1 MRKFNNF
8 NQTMRIAKIELN
20 TMFYSPVAW
29 LLLLVFAVQ
38 VGYSFVSVL
47 GGILDSM
54 DLGRETW
61 SVSQQIF
68 GKSMS
73 SIMPGIQ
80 RYIYLYIP
88 LITMGLMS
96 REYASGSIKL
106 LYSSPIKNSSII
118 LGKFLSMVVYGGVL
132 IGIIALFSVFTHIFT
147 PHFDYKI
154 VVVALLGLYLLILAY
169 SAIGIFFSSLTK
181 YQVVAAIGTLAAL
194 AFLNNVSDIGR
205 QSDFIRDITYWLD
218 LSGKTRSF
226 LSGMF
231 SSQDFLYF
239 IIVIALFLSLSIFK
253 LNTEKSI
260 MSMKEKVFKY
270 CLIIVIC
277 LTCGYVTT
285 FPKLKYYY
293 DATYTQSN
301 TLCKES
307 QEIMKSI
314 KDKLTITT
322 YVNLLD
328 DSFFWFHPY
337 NKNYDKE
344 RLEKYVRFK
353 PDTELKYVYYYAPCE
368 NKSLEEQYPDMT
380 WEERAEEL
388 CKVHNVNM
396 KLFLNKEQIDELI
409 DLKPEKYRC
418 LRVVED
424 EHGHKEIMRL
434 FNDNQKLP
442 NEEEMSIV
450 FNKFVSK
457 SPMVAFVDGYGAR
470 ALDNY
475 GARGYYL
482 VGYDKWFRHSLFNM
496 GFDVKKL
503 DLDNAAD
510 FEGTDV
516 LVITDINEPLSKTAL
531 DNIYSYIDKGG
542 DLYILSNYKRGQY
555 LEPVVNY
562 LGVKYYGG
570 LVVQENQYI
579 SPTFVPVDF
588 TEAALETSPIYKSE
602 ADWDYCVLMP
612 TALAIDYSGAKNF
625 EVKSMLETT
634 DKAWVEYETTDFV
647 DGEFVCNEKAGE
659 KQGVYSTFV
668 TLSRQLNG
676 KEQKIAISG
685 DADFI
690 SNEELS
696 TEHSGISSSNYT
708 MVKGPFRWF
717 SGDKFPIVAERVET
731 LDHKTTLPI
740 GFSMWLKIIFLGVL
754 PLGLMF
760 TGVTLIVRR
769 QRK

>member
-38 VGYSFVSVL
+38 VGYSFVDVL
-47 GGILDSM
+47 GSILDSM

-68 GKSMS
+68 GTSMS
-73 SIMPGIQ
+73 SILPGIQ

-88 LITMGLMS
+88 LLTMGLMS

-132 IGIIALFSVFTHIFT
+132 IGIIAIFSIFTHIFT
-147 PHFDYKI
+147 PYYDYKI
-154 VVVALLGLYLLILAY
+154 VVVALIGLYLLILAY

-205 QSDFIRDITYWLD
+205 KSDFIRDITYWLD
-218 LSGKTRSF
+218 LSGKSRSF
-226 LSGMF
+226 LSGIF
-231 SSQDFLYF
+231 ASQNFLYY

-301 TLCKES
+301 TLGKES
-307 QEIMKSI
+307 QEIMKGI

-328 DSFFWFHPY
+328 ETFFWFHPY

-380 WEERAEEL
+380 WEQRAEEL
-388 CKVHNVNM
+388 CKVYDVDM
-396 KLFLNKEQIDELI
+396 KLFLNKEQIDEII
-409 DLKPEKYRC
+409 DLEPEKYRC

-424 EHGHKEIMRL
+424 EHGHKEIMRT

-442 NEEEMSIV
+442 NEEEMSII
-450 FNKFVSK
+450 FNKLVSK

-482 VGYDKWFRHSLFNM
+482 VGYDKWFRHSLFNL
-496 GFDVKKL
+496 GFDVKKVN
-503 DLDNAAD
+503 LDNAAD

-542 DLYILSNYKRGQY
+542 NLYILSNYKRGQY

-579 SPTFVPVDF
+579 APTFVPVDF
-588 TEAALETSPIYKSE
+588 TEAALETSSVYKSV

-668 TLSRQLNG
+668 TLSRQVNG

-708 MVKGPFRWF
+708 MVTGPFRWF
-717 SGDKFPIVAERVET
+717 SDNKFPVVVDRIET
-731 LDHKTTLPI
+731 RDHKTTLPI
-740 GFSMWLKIIFLGVL
+740 GFSMWLKIIFLGIL
-754 PLGLMF
+754 PLGLLF

>member
-38 VGYSFVSVL
+38 VGYSFVYVL
-47 GGILDSM
+47 GGLLDSM
-54 DLGRETW
+54 DLGREAW
-61 SVSQQIF
+61 SISQQVF
-68 GKSMS
+68 GTSMS

-88 LITMGLMS
+88 LLTMGLMS

-132 IGIIALFSVFTHIFT
+132 IGIIAMFSIFTHIFT
-147 PHFDYKI
+147 PYYDYKI
-154 VVVALLGLYLLILAY
+154 VVVALIGLYLLILAY

-226 LSGMF
+226 LSGML

-301 TLCKES
+301 TLGKES
-307 QEIMKSI
+307 QEIMKGI

-328 DSFFWFHPY
+328 ETFFWFHPY

-380 WEERAEEL
+380 WEQRAEEL
-388 CKVHNVNM
+388 CKVYDVDM
-396 KLFLNKEQIDELI
+396 KLFLNKEQIDEII
-409 DLKPEKYRC
+409 DLEPEKYRC

-424 EHGHKEIMRL
+424 EHGHKEIMRT

-442 NEEEMSIV
+442 NEEEMSII
-450 FNKFVSK
+450 FNKLVSK

-482 VGYDKWFRHSLFNM
+482 VGYDKWFRHSLFNL
-496 GFDVKKL
+496 GFDVKKVN
-503 DLDNAAD
+503 LDNAAD

-542 DLYILSNYKRGQY
+542 NLYILSNYKRGQY

-579 SPTFVPVDF
+579 APTFVPVDF
-588 TEAALETSPIYKSE
+588 TEAALETSSVYKSV

-668 TLSRQLNG
+668 TLSRQVNG

-708 MVKGPFRWF
+708 MVTGPFRWF
-717 SGDKFPIVAERVET
+717 SDNKFPVVVDRIET
-731 LDHKTTLPI
+731 RDHKTTLPI
-740 GFSMWLKIIFLGVL
+740 GFSMWLKIIFLGIL
-754 PLGLMF
+754 PLGLLF

>member
-1 MRKFNNF
+1 MGKHNNF
-8 NQTMRIAKIELN
+8 NQTMRVAKIELN

-38 VGYSFVSVL
+38 VGYSFVDVL
-47 GGILDSM
+47 GGILDSA
-54 DLGRETW
+54 DLGRSSW
-61 SVSQQIF
+61 SVSQQVF

-88 LITMGLMS
+88 LVTMGLMS

-106 LYSSPIKNSSII
+106 LYSSPVKNSSII

-132 IGIIALFSVFTHIFT
+132 IGIIALFALFTFIFT
-147 PHFDYKI
+147 PNFDYPI
-154 VVVALLGLYLLILAY
+154 VLVGLLGLYLLILAY

-205 QSDFIRDITYWLD
+205 KSDLIRDITYWLD
-218 LSGKTRSF
+218 LSGKSRSF
-226 LSGMF
+226 LNGIF
-231 SSQDFLYF
+231 SSQDFFYF
-239 IIVIALFLSLSIFK
+239 IIVIVLFLSLSIFK

-260 MSMKEKVFKY
+260 MSTRTKVLKY
-270 CLIIVIC
+270 FAIVGVS
-277 LTCGYVTT
+277 LVCGYVTT

-293 DATYTQSN
+293 DATHTQTN

-322 YVNLLD
+322 YVNLFD
-328 DSFFWFHPY
+328 EQFFWFHPY

-344 RLEKYVRFK
+344 RLEKYIRFK

-368 NKSLEEQYPDMT
+368 NPSLDEKYPDMT
-380 WEERAEEL
+380 PEQIAQEL
-388 CKVHNVNM
+388 CTVHNVNL
-396 KLFLNKEQIDELI
+396 KDFLTKEQIDKII

-418 LRVVED
+418 LRTVED
-424 EHGHKEIMRL
+424 QHGHMEVMRMY
-434 FNDNQKLP
+434 NDNQKLP
-442 NEEEMSIV
+442 NEEEMSMV
-450 FNKFVSK
+450 FNKFVAQ
-457 SPMVAFVDGYGAR
+457 SPMVAFADGYGAR

-475 GARGYYL
+475 GSRGYYL
-482 VGYDKWFRHSLFNM
+482 VGYDKWFRHSLYNM

-510 FEGTDV
+510 YDNVAV
-516 LVITDINEPLSKTAL
+516 LVITDINEPLSETAL
-531 DNIYSYIDKGG
+531 KNIYSYIDKGG
-542 DLYILSNYKRGQY
+542 DLYVLSNYKRGQY
-555 LEPVVNY
+555 LEPILNY
-562 LGVKYYGG
+562 VGAKYYGG

-579 SPTFVPVDF
+579 SPTYLPVYF
-588 TEAALETSPIYKSE
+588 TEAAIETSFIYKNV

-612 TALAIDYSGAKNF
+612 TALAIDYSGVKDF
-625 EVKSMLETT
+625 EVKSMLETS
-634 DKAWVEYETTDFV
+634 DQAWIEYETTDFV

-659 KQGVYSTFV
+659 KKGVYSTFV
-668 TLSRQLNG
+668 TLGRQING
-676 KEQKIAISG
+676 KEQLIAISG

-690 SNEELS
+690 ANEELS
-696 TEHSGISSSNYT
+696 SEHSGISASNYT
-708 MVKGPFRWF
+708 MVTGPFRSF
-717 SGDKFPIVAERVET
+717 SGNKYPIIVERPSAI
-731 LDHKTTLPI
+731 DGDIHLPV
-740 GFSMWLKIIFLGVL
+740 GFSMWLKIIFLGIF
-754 PLGLMF
+754 PLCLLI
-760 TGVTLIVRR
+760 TGVVLIVRR

>member
-1 MRKFNNF
+1 
-8 NQTMRIAKIELN
+8 MRIAKIELN

-47 GGILDSM
+47 GGILDSA
-54 DLGRETW
+54 DLGRTAW
-61 SVSQQIF
+61 SVSQQVF

-73 SIMPGIQ
+73 SVLPGIQ

-88 LITMGLMS
+88 LVTMGLMS

-132 IGIIALFSVFTHIFT
+132 IGIIALFSIFTHIFT
-147 PHFDYKI
+147 PHYDYKI
-154 VVVALLGLYLLILAY
+154 VVVSLLGLYLLILAY

-194 AFLNNVSDIGR
+194 AFLNNVSNIGGKSDI
-205 QSDFIRDITYWLD
+205 IRDITYWLD
-218 LSGKTRSF
+218 LSGKSHSF

-231 SSQDFLYF
+231 ASQDFLYF

-260 MSMKEKVFKY
+260 MSMKAKVAKY
-270 CLIIVIC
+270 CAIVGIC
-277 LTCGYVTT
+277 LACGYVTT

-293 DATYTQSN
+293 DATHIESN
-301 TLCKES
+301 TLCEES
-307 QEIMKSI
+307 RNIMKSI
-314 KDKLTITT
+314 KDRLTITT
-322 YVNLLD
+322 YVNLFD
-328 DSFFWFHPY
+328 EAFFWFLPQ
-337 NKNYDKE
+337 NRNYDKE
-344 RLEKYVRFK
+344 RLEKYIRFK
-353 PDTELKYVYYYAPCE
+353 PDTKLKYVYYYAPTD
-368 NKSLEEQYPDMT
+368 NKALEEKYPDMSM
-380 WEERAEEL
+380 EEIAQEL
-388 CKVHNVNM
+388 CKVHNVDL
-396 KLFLNKEQIDELI
+396 KDFLTPDEIAKVI
-409 DLKPEKYRC
+409 DLEPEKFKCVRI
-418 LRVVED
+418 VED
-424 EHGHKEIMRL
+424 EHGHKEVMRMY
-434 FNDNQKLP
+434 NDNQKLP
-442 NEEEMSIV
+442 NEEEMSMI
-450 FNKFVSK
+450 FNKLVNK
-457 SPMVAFVDGYGAR
+457 SQMVAFAEGYGAR
-470 ALDNY
+470 AIDNY

-482 VGYDKWFRHSLFNM
+482 VGYDKWFRHSLYNL
-496 GFDVKKL
+496 GFDVKKI

-510 FEGTDV
+510 FEDTDI
-516 LVITDINEPLSKTAL
+516 LFLTDINEPLSEKAL
-531 DNIYSYIDKGG
+531 ANIYSYIDRGG
-542 DLYILSNYKRGQY
+542 DLYVLSNYKRGKY
-555 LEPVVNY
+555 LDPVVNY
-562 LGVKYYGG
+562 LGVKFYEG

-579 SPTFVPVDF
+579 SPTYAPVNF
-588 TEAALETSPIYKSE
+588 TEAAVESSPLYKLA

-612 TALAIDYSGAKNF
+612 TALAIDYSGVKDF

-668 TLSRQLNG
+668 TLSRQVNG
-676 KEQKIAISG
+676 KDQKIAISG

-690 SNEELS
+690 ANEELG
-696 TEHSGISSSNYT
+696 TEHSGISASNYT
-708 MVKGPFRWF
+708 MVKGPLRWF
-717 SGDKFPIVAERVET
+717 SGDKFPIVVERPDALDGET
-731 LDHKTTLPI
+731 NFPF
-740 GFSMWLKIIFLGVL
+740 GFSLWLKIIFLGIL
-754 PLGLMF
+754 PLSLLF

>member
-1 MRKFNNF
+1 
-8 NQTMRIAKIELN
+8 MRIAKIELN

-38 VGYSFVSVL
+38 VGYSFVEVL
-47 GGILDSM
+47 GGILDSA
-54 DLGRETW
+54 DLGRTSW
-61 SVSQQIF
+61 SVSQQVF

-73 SIMPGIQ
+73 SILPGIQ

-88 LITMGLMS
+88 LVTMGLMS

-132 IGIIALFSVFTHIFT
+132 IGIIAMFSVFTHIFT

-194 AFLNNVSDIGR
+194 AFLNNVSSIGLK
-205 QSDFIRDITYWLD
+205 SDVVRDITYWLD
-218 LSGKTRSF
+218 LSGKSRSF

-231 SSQDFLYF
+231 ASQDFFYF
-239 IIVIALFLSLSIFK
+239 IIVIILFLSLSIFK

-260 MSMKEKVFKY
+260 MTTKVKVAKY
-270 CLIIVIC
+270 CAIVGAC
-277 LTCGYVTT
+277 LACGYVTT

-293 DATYTQSN
+293 DATHIQSN
-301 TLCKES
+301 TLCEES
-307 QEIMKSI
+307 QNIMKSI
-314 KDKLTITT
+314 KDRLTITT
-322 YVNLLD
+322 YVNLFD
-328 DSFFWFHPY
+328 DSFFWFLPQ
-337 NKNYDKE
+337 NRNYDKE
-344 RLEKYVRFK
+344 RLEKYIRFK
-353 PDTELKYVYYYAPCE
+353 PDTKLKYVYYYAPNG
-368 NKSLEEQYPDMT
+368 NKALEEKYPDMSM
-380 WEERAEEL
+380 EEIAQEL
-388 CKVHNVNM
+388 CKVHNVDL
-396 KLFLNKEQIDELI
+396 KDFLTPDEIAKVI
-409 DLKPEKYRC
+409 DLEPEKFKC
-418 LRVVED
+418 LRIVED
-424 EHGHKEIMRL
+424 EHGHKEVMRMY
-434 FNDNQKLP
+434 NDNQKLP
-442 NEEEMSIV
+442 NEEEMSMI
-450 FNKFVSK
+450 FNKLVNK
-457 SPMVAFVDGYGAR
+457 SQMVAFAEGYGAR
-470 ALDNY
+470 AIDNY

-482 VGYDKWFRHSLFNM
+482 VGYDKWFRHSLYNL

-510 FEGTDV
+510 FEGTDI
-516 LVITDINEPLSKTAL
+516 LFLTDINEPLSENAL
-531 DNIYSYIDKGG
+531 ANIYSYIDRGG
-542 DLYILSNYKRGQY
+542 DLYILSNYKRGKY
-555 LEPVVNY
+555 LDPVVNY
-562 LGVKYYGG
+562 LGVKYYEG

-579 SPTFVPVDF
+579 SPTYVAANF
-588 TEAALETSPIYKSE
+588 TEAATESSPIYKNV

-612 TALAIDYSGAKNF
+612 TALAIDYSGVKDF
-625 EVKSMLETT
+625 EVKSLLETT

-668 TLSRQLNG
+668 TLSRQVNG

-690 SNEELS
+690 ANEELS
-696 TEHSGISSSNYT
+696 SDHSGISASNYT
-708 MVKGPFRWF
+708 MVKGPLRWF
-717 SGDKFPIVAERVET
+717 SGDKYPIVVERPGAEDGET
-731 LDHKTTLPI
+731 NFPL
-740 GFSMWLKIIFLGVL
+740 GFSMWLKIIFLGIL

>member
-1 MRKFNNF
+1 
-8 NQTMRIAKIELN
+8 MRIAKIELN

-38 VGYSFVSVL
+38 VGYSFVEVL
-47 GGILDSM
+47 GGILDSA
-54 DLGRETW
+54 DLGRTSW
-61 SVSQQIF
+61 SVSQQVF

-73 SIMPGIQ
+73 SILPGIQ

-88 LITMGLMS
+88 LLTMGLMS

-132 IGIIALFSVFTHIFT
+132 IGIIAMFSVFTHIFT

-194 AFLNNVSDIGR
+194 AFLNNVSSIGLK
-205 QSDFIRDITYWLD
+205 SDVVRDITYWLD
-218 LSGKTRSF
+218 LSGKSRSF

-231 SSQDFLYF
+231 ASQDFFYF
-239 IIVIALFLSLSIFK
+239 IIVIILFLSLSIFK

-260 MSMKEKVFKY
+260 MTTKVKVVKY
-270 CLIIVIC
+270 CAIVGAC
-277 LTCGYVTT
+277 LACGYVTT

-293 DATYTQSN
+293 DATHIQSN
-301 TLCKES
+301 TLCEES
-307 QEIMKSI
+307 QNIMKSI
-314 KDKLTITT
+314 KDRLTITT
-322 YVNLLD
+322 YVNLFD
-328 DSFFWFHPY
+328 DSFFWFLPQ
-337 NKNYDKE
+337 NRNYDKE
-344 RLEKYVRFK
+344 RLEKYIRFK
-353 PDTELKYVYYYAPCE
+353 PDTKLKYVYYYAPNG
-368 NKSLEEQYPDMT
+368 NKSLEEKYPDMSM
-380 WEERAEEL
+380 EEIAQEL
-388 CKVHNVNM
+388 CKVHNVDL
-396 KLFLNKEQIDELI
+396 KDFLTPDEIAKVI
-409 DLKPEKYRC
+409 DLEPEKFKC
-418 LRVVED
+418 LRIVED
-424 EHGHKEIMRL
+424 EHGHKEVMRMY
-434 FNDNQKLP
+434 NDNQKLP
-442 NEEEMSIV
+442 NEEEMSMI
-450 FNKFVSK
+450 FNKLVNK
-457 SPMVAFVDGYGAR
+457 SQMVAFAEGYGAR
-470 ALDNY
+470 AIDNY

-482 VGYDKWFRHSLFNM
+482 VGYDKWFRHSLYNL

-510 FEGTDV
+510 FEGTDI
-516 LVITDINEPLSKTAL
+516 LFLTDINEPLSEKAL
-531 DNIYSYIDKGG
+531 ANIYSYIDRGG
-542 DLYILSNYKRGQY
+542 DLYILSNYKRGKY
-555 LEPVVNY
+555 LDPVVNY
-562 LGVKYYGG
+562 LGVKYYEG

-579 SPTFVPVDF
+579 SPTYVAANF
-588 TEAALETSPIYKSE
+588 TEAATESSPIYKNV

-612 TALAIDYSGAKNF
+612 TALAIDFSGVKDF
-625 EVKSMLETT
+625 EVKSLLETT

-668 TLSRQLNG
+668 TLSRQVNG

-690 SNEELS
+690 ANEELS
-696 TEHSGISSSNYT
+696 SDHSGISASNYT
-708 MVKGPFRWF
+708 MVKGPLRWF
-717 SGDKFPIVAERVET
+717 SGDKYPIVVERPGAEDGET
-731 LDHKTTLPI
+731 NFPL
-740 GFSMWLKIIFLGVL
+740 GFSMWLKIIFLGIF
-754 PLGLMF
+754 PLGLMI
-760 TGVTLIVRR
+760 TGVVLIVRR

>member
-1 MRKFNNF
+1 
-8 NQTMRIAKIELN
+8 MRIAKIELN

-38 VGYSFVSVL
+38 VGYSFVEVL
-47 GGILDSM
+47 GGILDSA
-54 DLGRETW
+54 DLGRTSW
-61 SVSQQIF
+61 SVSQQVF

-73 SIMPGIQ
+73 SILPGIQ

-88 LITMGLMS
+88 LVTMGLMS

-132 IGIIALFSVFTHIFT
+132 IGIIAMFSVFTHIFT

-194 AFLNNVSDIGR
+194 AFLNNVSSIGLK
-205 QSDFIRDITYWLD
+205 SDVVRDITYWLD
-218 LSGKTRSF
+218 LSGKSRSF

-231 SSQDFLYF
+231 ASQDFFYF
-239 IIVIALFLSLSIFK
+239 IIVIILFLSLSIFK

-260 MSMKEKVFKY
+260 MTTKVKVAKY
-270 CLIIVIC
+270 CAIVGAC
-277 LTCGYVTT
+277 LACGYVTT

-293 DATYTQSN
+293 DATHIQSN
-301 TLCKES
+301 TLCEES
-307 QEIMKSI
+307 QNIMKSI
-314 KDKLTITT
+314 KDRITITT
-322 YVNLLD
+322 YVNLFD
-328 DSFFWFHPY
+328 DSFFWFLPQ
-337 NKNYDKE
+337 NRNYDKE
-344 RLEKYVRFK
+344 RLEKYIRFK
-353 PDTELKYVYYYAPCE
+353 PDTKLKYVYFYAPNG
-368 NKSLEEQYPDMT
+368 NKALEEKYPGMSM
-380 WEERAEEL
+380 EEIAQEL
-388 CKVHNVNM
+388 CKVHNVDL
-396 KLFLNKEQIDELI
+396 KDFLTPDEIAKVI
-409 DLKPEKYRC
+409 DLEPEKFKC
-418 LRVVED
+418 LRIVED
-424 EHGHKEIMRL
+424 EHGHKEVMRMY
-434 FNDNQKLP
+434 NDNQKLP
-442 NEEEMSIV
+442 NEEEMSMI
-450 FNKFVSK
+450 FNKLVNK
-457 SPMVAFVDGYGAR
+457 SQMVAFAQGYGAR
-470 ALDNY
+470 VIDNY

-482 VGYDKWFRHSLFNM
+482 VGYDKWFRHSLYNL

-510 FEGTDV
+510 FEGTDI
-516 LVITDINEPLSKTAL
+516 LFLTDINEPLSEKAL
-531 DNIYSYIDKGG
+531 ANIYSYIDRGG
-542 DLYILSNYKRGQY
+542 DLYILSNYKRGKY
-555 LEPVVNY
+555 LDPVVNY
-562 LGVKYYGG
+562 LGVKYYEG

-579 SPTFVPVDF
+579 SPTYVAANF
-588 TEAALETSPIYKSE
+588 TEAATESSPIYKNV

-612 TALAIDYSGAKNF
+612 TALAIDYSGVKDF
-625 EVKSMLETT
+625 EVKSLLETT

-668 TLSRQLNG
+668 TLSRQVNG

-690 SNEELS
+690 ANEELS
-696 TEHSGISSSNYT
+696 SDHSGISASNYT
-708 MVKGPFRWF
+708 MVKGPLRWF
-717 SGDKFPIVAERVET
+717 SGDKYPIVVERPGAEDGET
-731 LDHKTTLPI
+731 NFPL
-740 GFSMWLKIIFLGVL
+740 GFSMWLKIIFLGIF
-754 PLGLMF
+754 PLGLMI
-760 TGVTLIVRR
+760 TGVVLIVRR